1 MPGAP
6 SRLRRAG
13 GRDVGEE
20 VMAMSRFVVGVD
32 GSDRARDALQWAL
45 AHAGP
50 DDRIEA
56 VHVWDVPVIAGY
68 EGAIAVD
75 PAEMEAAAAQ
85 FVGDL
90 AASCA
95 DARVTAMTV
104 RGNAGRALVEAAEG
118 ADMLVIGHNG
128 DGRMSLLGSVAQ
140 FVVHHTTIPVVL
152 ERGQR
157 TGPARHVVVGVDDHD
172 LDARDARGSRGN
184 ESVRALRWA
193 YDLPAIEVIDVV
205 HAWFAPAVAA
215 GLYAD
220 AGADMARQDA
230 EAVAVIQRVVDAA
243 GPLPSGVTLRQ
254 TPERGTPG
262 FALVE
267 ASRSADLVVVGSRG
281 RGGIVELLLGSTST
295 DVVAN
300 SHCPVAVIH

>member
-1 MPGAP
+1 
-6 SRLRRAG
+6 
-13 GRDVGEE
+13 
-20 VMAMSRFVVGVD
+20 MAMSRFVVGVD

-95 DARVTAMTV
+95 DPRVTAMTV

-184 ESVRALRWA
+184 ESVRALRG
-193 YDLPAIEVIDVV
+193 DRRRPRLVR
-205 HAWFAPAVAA
+205 A
-215 GLYAD
+215 G
-220 AGADMARQDA
+220 GGR
-230 EAVAVIQRVVDAA
+230 
-243 GPLPSGVTLRQ
+243 
-254 TPERGTPG
+254 
-262 FALVE
+262 
-267 ASRSADLVVVGSRG
+267 RSVRRRRG
-281 RGGIVELLLGSTST
+281 RHGPAGCRGGRRHPTRRRRGR
-295 DVVAN
+295 
-300 SHCPVAVIH
+300 PVAERRHAAPDP